1 MGRDAEAGKLV
12 PKYIIPVKT
21 WWFGVAL
28 LAVMVVVSYGRVL
41 MITNNHDF
49 AVYFKAA
56 VDLRE
61 GRDIYADV
69 VPFKAAMESG
79 DFDYKAED
87 TVWPYPYTPVLAIL
101 LLPLSYLPYAW
112 ASVIW
117 ATLNVIAL
125 GLGCWLIL
133 LSQGMITP
141 PRLALALLLLYGF
154 RPALVGLRLGQIDVL
169 IFLAIGLS
177 FYLLKR
183 GREGWAGA
191 LLGLAIAI
199 KFFAAIL
206 VGYLLWKRRWRP
218 VLWAG
223 IVALVLVVGSYA
235 VVGFDTIPGYL
246 EFTSLYSSGGF
257 VAYPYHMCFNAF
269 FTRALTDN
277 LFAQPVRGMN
287 LPWLANGLTLL
298 CSGVVIIVSCLI
310 TWGSG
315 DPRERRFGLEYG
327 LVVTAILLVM
337 PPSPLYTYTWLLLPF
352 IVLGF
357 QMGEEERLS
366 LWWPLLMALSYVIVA
381 RDYRY
386 NIPIVIRFLQSH
398 YLFGGLALWCI
409 LVAWLKRHP
418 AKPWD

>member
-1 MGRDAEAGKLV
+1 MGRDVEDGKPI
-12 PKYIIPVKT
+12 PKYIIPAKA
-21 WWFGVAL
+21 WWFVVVF
-28 LAVMVVVSYGRVL
+28 LAVTVVVSYGRVL

-79 DFDYKAED
+79 DFNYKAED
-87 TVWPYPYTPVLAIL
+87 TVWPYAYTPVLAML
-101 LLPLSYLPYAW
+101 LLPLSYLPYVW

-117 ATLNVIAL
+117 VALNVIAL
-125 GLGCWLIL
+125 SLGCWLIL
-133 LSQGMITP
+133 LSQGKITP
-141 PRLALALLLLYGF
+141 ARLALALLLLYGY

-169 IFLAIGLS
+169 IFLVIALS
-177 FYLLKR
+177 FYLLKK
-183 GREGWAGA
+183 GSEGWAGA

-206 VGYLLWKRRWRP
+206 VGYLLWKRRWRS

-223 IVALVLVVGSYA
+223 VVALALVVGSYA

-287 LPWLANGLTLL
+287 LPWLASGLTIL
-298 CSGVVIIVSCLI
+298 CSGVVVIISALT

-315 DPRERRFGLEYG
+315 DLRERRFDLEFG

-337 PPSPLYTYTWLLLPF
+337 PPSPLYTYTWLILPF
-352 IVLGF
+352 IVLGV
-357 QMGEEERLS
+357 QMGEDERLS
-366 LWWPLLMALSYVIVA
+366 LWWPLLMALSYVMVA
-381 RDYRY
+381 RDYHY

-398 YLFGGLALWCI
+398 YLFGGLALWAI
-409 LVAWLKRHP
+409 LVAWLRRSP
-418 AKPWD
+418 ARSRG